1 MPKVAY
7 LFPGQ
12 GSQYV
17 GMGYDVYST
26 SEEAKRVFEEA
37 DSALNFPLSKL
48 CFEGPEDELRRTINA
63 QPAILTTSIA
73 HLRASGLFPT
83 TSHQEER
90 PAFVAGHSLGE
101 YTAMVVAGALDF
113 RHAVW
118 LARERGRMMQEAGEE
133 GPGGMLAVIGLEPTL
148 IADVCDAAGTQI
160 ANVNSPEQIIV
171 SGSKEALDLATVL
184 AKEKGARKVIPLDVS
199 GAFHSELMRPAVK
212 GMAQSVSEITFY
224 NPVIPIVAN
233 TTAKPMTTADE
244 IREELLHQICHCVE
258 WQKSM
263 EYMID
268 SGISTF
274 VEIGPGRVLSGL
286 AKRIDSRVQVMK
298 AGEPSR

>member
-1 MPKVAY
+1 
-7 LFPGQ
+7 
-12 GSQYV
+12 
-17 GMGYDVYST
+17 
-26 SEEAKRVFEEA
+26 
-37 DSALNFPLSKL
+37 
-48 CFEGPEDELRRTINA
+48 
-63 QPAILTTSIA
+63 
-73 HLRASGLFPT
+73 
-83 TSHQEER
+83 
-90 PAFVAGHSLGE
+90 
-101 YTAMVVAGALDF
+101 MVVAGALDF

-133 GPGGMLAVIGLEPTL
+133 DPGGMLAVIGLETTL
-148 IADVCDAAGTQI
+148 IADVCGAAGTQI

-212 GMAQSVSEITFY
+212 GMAQSVSEITFS

-233 TTAKPMTTADE
+233 TTAKPMTTANE